1 MVTVQARLTTIAQ
14 EEGNHR
20 LTRVGEDVERLVTE
34 LRDLAMTVRM
44 VPIGTLFTR
53 LQRSV
58 HDTAQQLGKEV
69 ELRVDGGE
77 TELDKRVVDQLG
89 DPLLHILRNAI
100 DHGIEEPTERRESG
114 KDLRGTIELTS
125 GHSDGF
131 VTVDITDDG
140 AGLDAEK
147 LIARARDKGIVSAG
161 TELSPQ
167 EAYQLIF
174 RPGFSTAQ
182 EVTDLSGRGV
192 GMDVVQQTIQGLGGS
207 VMVYSEPGLGTRF
220 SLRVPLTLAI
230 IEGLLLRVGE
240 QYYVAPLAAVDECLE
255 LPQEQRQEGKH
266 TMHVRDEMLPY
277 LDLRELFRINGEAP
291 SIQQVVVSRVNEARV
306 GFVVDEVLGQ
316 LQTVIKSLGSI
327 QRSTEGI
334 SGATI
339 LGNGGV
345 ALILDMPKLAGTRTG
360 GTRAGGGAGASV
372 RADDGTS

>member
-1 MVTVQARLTTIAQ
+1 
-14 EEGNHR
+14 
-20 LTRVGEDVERLVTE
+20 
-34 LRDLAMTVRM
+34 M

-372 RADDGTS
+372 RADDGTA